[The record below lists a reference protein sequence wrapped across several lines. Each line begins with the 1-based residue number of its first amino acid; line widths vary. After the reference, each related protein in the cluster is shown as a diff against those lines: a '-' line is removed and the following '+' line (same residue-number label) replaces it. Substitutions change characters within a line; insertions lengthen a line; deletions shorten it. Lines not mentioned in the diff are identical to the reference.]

1 MPKSKDI
8 IYLTKEGFDSLNDE
22 LKQLREKLMYDIAQ
36 RIKEAREFGD
46 LSENSEYEEAKNE
59 QGRINGRIIEIEN
72 ILQKAEIIDPND
84 IQTDV
89 INLGHQVLLKDLK
102 TNKEQKI
109 KIVNSQEADI
119 FEKKI
124 SVESP
129 LGKEI
134 GGRRVGE
141 EIRVKTP
148 GGIQR
153 FKIMGI
159 EL

>member
-1 MPKSKDI
+1 MAKSKDI

-134 GGRRVGE
+134 SGRRVGE

>member
-1 MPKSKDI
+1 VAKSKDI
-8 IYLTKEGFDSLNDE
+8 IYLTKEGFDSLNEE
-22 LKQLREKLMYDIAQ
+22 LKQLREKLMYEIAQ

-102 TNKEQKI
+102 TNK
-109 KIVNSQEADI
+109 S
-119 FEKKI
+119 
-124 SVESP
+124 
-129 LGKEI
+129 
-134 GGRRVGE
+134 RRS
-141 EIRVKTP
+141 RS
-148 GGIQR
+148 
-153 FKIMGI
+153 
-159 EL
+159 

>member
-1 MPKSKDI
+1 VAKSKDI
-8 IYLTKEGFDSLNDE
+8 IYLTKEGFDSLNEE
-22 LKQLREKLMYDIAQ
+22 LKQLREKLMYEIAQ

-134 GGRRVGE
+134 SGRRVGE

>member
-59 QGRINGRIIEIEN
+59 QGRINGRILEIET

-84 IQTDV
+84 VQTDV

-119 FEKKI
+119 FERKV

-134 GGRRVGE
+134 NGRRVGE

>member
-1 MPKSKDI
+1 MAKSKDI
-8 IYLTKEGFDSLNDE
+8 IYLTKEGFDSLNEE
-22 LKQLREKLMYDIAQ
+22 LKQLREKLMYEIAQ

-124 SVESP
+124 SVESH
-129 LGKEI
+129 
-134 GGRRVGE
+134 
-141 EIRVKTP
+141 
-148 GGIQR
+148 
-153 FKIMGI
+153 
-159 EL
+159 

>member
-1 MPKSKDI
+1 MAKSKDI

-89 INLGHQVLLKDLK
+89 INLGHQVLLVDLK

-134 GGRRVGE
+134 SGRRVGD

>member
-1 MPKSKDI
+1 VAKSKDI
-8 IYLTKEGFDSLNDE
+8 IYLTKEGFDSLNEE
-22 LKQLREKLMYDIAQ
+22 LKQLREKLMYEIAQ

-134 GGRRVGE
+134 SGRRVGE

-153 FKIMGI
+153 FKIIGI

>member
-1 MPKSKDI
+1 MAKSKDI
-8 IYLTKEGFDSLNDE
+8 IYLTKEGFDSLNEE
-22 LKQLREKLMYDIAQ
+22 LKQLREKLMYEIAQ

-134 GGRRVGE
+134 SGRRVGE
-141 EIRVKTP
+141 EIRLKTP

>member
-1 MPKSKDI
+1 
-8 IYLTKEGFDSLNDE
+8 
-22 LKQLREKLMYDIAQ
+22 
-36 RIKEAREFGD
+36 
-46 LSENSEYEEAKNE
+46 
-59 QGRINGRIIEIEN
+59 
-72 ILQKAEIIDPND
+72 AEIIDPND

-134 GGRRVGE
+134 SGRRVGE

>member
-1 MPKSKDI
+1 MAKSKDI

-59 QGRINGRIIEIEN
+59 QGRINGCIIENEN

-134 GGRRVGE
+134 SGRRVGE

>member
-1 MPKSKDI
+1 MAKSKDI
-8 IYLTKEGFDSLNDE
+8 IYLTKEGFDSLNEE
-22 LKQLREKLMYDIAQ
+22 LKQLREKLMYEIAQ

-129 LGKEI
+129 L
-134 GGRRVGE
+134 
-141 EIRVKTP
+141 
-148 GGIQR
+148 
-153 FKIMGI
+153 
-159 EL
+159 

>member
-1 MPKSKDI
+1 MAKSKDI
-8 IYLTKEGFDSLNDE
+8 IYLTKEGFDSLNEE
-22 LKQLREKLMYDIAQ
+22 LKQLREKLMYEIAQ

-134 GGRRVGE
+134 SGRRVGE

>member
-1 MPKSKDI
+1 MAKSKDI
-8 IYLTKEGFDSLNDE
+8 IYLTKEGFDSLNEE
-22 LKQLREKLMYDIAQ
+22 LKQLREKLMYEIAQ

-134 GGRRVGE
+134 SGRRVGE

-153 FKIMGI
+153 FKIIGI